1 MKKMKKN
8 ILLILSII
16 FSLNASAQLD
26 RSIMPKGGPAP
37 KIKLEKPKEFKLKN
51 GIKVLVVENNK
62 LPRVNYSFR
71 FDRNPIFEGEK
82 AGVLTLLGSM
92 LGNGTTTISKDEFN
106 EEVDFLGASINVGF
120 GSASAFTLTKNN
132 ERVLELFSD
141 AIINPLLTTE
151 EFDKEKEK
159 LIEGLKSNK
168 KSIDAISSRVG
179 NALSYGKNHVYGEF
193 ISEETLDNVTYED
206 VLEYHEKYFVPNN
219 AYIVVIGDINY
230 KKIKS
235 LINDRFS
242 QWKKGK
248 NVETKKPLLT
258 ENLSLTEVNFI
269 DLPTA
274 TQSSISITNNVDLM
288 MTDEDYFSALMAND
302 ILGGGGAGYLF
313 KNLRED
319 KGYTYGAYSS
329 IGSSRYGVSKFNAGA
344 KVRNMVTDS
353 AVTEIVKE
361 ISRIR
366 LEKVDPELLK
376 NAKAKYVG
384 SFIRRAENP
393 QTIAGYALNIK
404 LNNLPEDFYETYL
417 ENINSV
423 SQEDVM
429 RVANK
434 YFKIG
439 NSRIIVVGKG
449 SDVVQNLEEVG
460 FPVTYF
466 DEYANPVAKPVFNKA
481 IPEGMT
487 ALDVV
492 DNYIKAIGGKD
503 MLLNVNTL
511 VSNMDVT
518 LPGAPFKPMA
528 ISKQM
533 MPNKISFE
541 MKANMGGQTMSLMKR
556 NFSGEKG
563 YMEQQGQ
570 KMLMSEEEIMEAK
583 NVEGIFEELYY
594 SDDQTELLSI
604 NSIDGED
611 VYKIKVVKNE
621 KTSYRYYSVESGYL
635 ISKEEEDENK
645 NISSTKYG
653 DYRSVNGIM
662 MPYFMQV
669 NTGGQ
674 NLEFNT
680 TEVMVNTELKD
691 SDFY

>member
-16 FSLNASAQLD
+16 FSLNLSAQLD
-26 RSIMPKGGPAP
+26 RSVMPKGGPAP

-141 AIINPLLTTE
+141 AIINPLLTNE

-168 KSIDAISSRVG
+168 KSIDAISGRVG

-193 ISEETLDNVTYED
+193 ISEETLNNVTYED
-206 VLEYHEKYFVPNN
+206 VLEYHEKYFIPNN
-219 AYIVVIGDINY
+219 AYIVIIGDINY
-230 KKIKS
+230 KEIKS
-235 LINDRFS
+235 SINNRFS
-242 QWKKGK
+242 KWTKGK
-248 NVETKKPLLT
+248 NIETSKPLLT
-258 ENLSLTEVNFI
+258 ENVSLTEVNFI

-288 MTDEDYFSALMAND
+288 MTDEDYFSALMTND

-329 IGSSRYGVSKFNAGA
+329 IGSSRYGVAKFSAGA

-404 LNNLPEDFYETYL
+404 LNNLPEDFYENYL
-417 ENINSV
+417 ENINAV

-434 YFKIG
+434 YFKIA

-460 FPVTYF
+460 FPVNYF
-466 DEYANPVAKPVFNKA
+466 DEYANPVPKPVFNKS
-481 IPEGMT
+481 IPEGMS
-487 ALDVV
+487 ALDVMN
-492 DNYIKAIGGKD
+492 NYIKAIGGKT
-503 MLLNVNTL
+503 LLSSVNTL
-511 VSNMDVT
+511 VTKASVT
-518 LPGAPFKPMA
+518 LPGAPFKPEA
-528 ISKQM
+528 ISKKM
-533 MPNKISFE
+533 MPNKSIDE
-541 MKANMGGQTMSLMKR
+541 WTAPMGLILKQT
-556 NFSGEKG
+556 FSGEKG
-563 YMEQQGQ
+563 YREGLMMGGQ
-570 KMLMSEEEIMEAK
+570 KTMMTDEEIEEAK
-583 NVEGIFEELYY
+583 NVEGIFDEIYFTADQIEL
-594 SDDQTELLSI
+594 I
-604 NSIDGED
+604 NISAIDGED
-611 VYKIKVVKNE
+611 VYKVKVIKNE
-621 KTSYRYYSVESGYL
+621 KTSYRYYSTESGYL
-635 ISKEEEDENK
+635 VSVDSEDANK
-645 NISSTKYG
+645 NIVSVKYG
-653 DYRSVNGIM
+653 DYKNIEGLWA
-662 MPYFMQV
+662 PHLMQI
-669 NTGGQ
+669 NQGGQ
-674 NLEFNT
+674 VIEFITAEVLINT
-680 TEVMVNTELKD
+680 PLKD

>member
-1 MKKMKKN
+1 MKN
-8 ILLILSII
+8 RIILLITTMLIS
-16 FSLNASAQLD
+16 FSVSAQLD
-26 RSIMPKGGPAP
+26 RSIQPVGGPTP
-37 KIKLEKPKEFKLKN
+37 KIKLDKPKEFKLKN
-51 GIKVLVVENNK
+51 GIKVLVVENHK
-62 LPRVNYSFR
+62 LPRVSYSLR
-71 FDRNPIFEGEK
+71 IDGTPILEGEK
-82 AGVLTLLGSM
+82 AGVLSILGQM
-92 LGNGTTTISKDEFN
+92 LGNGTTSIEKDVFN
-106 EEVDFLGASINVGF
+106 EEIDYLGANVSIGF
-120 GSASAFTLTKNN
+120 RSSFASSLTKHND
-132 ERVLELFSD
+132 RILELMAD
-141 AIINPLLTTE
+141 AIINPLLTVE
-151 EFDKEKEK
+151 EFDKTKEQ
-159 LIEGLKSNK
+159 LIESLKADE
-168 KSIDAISSRVG
+168 KSIDAIGSRVG

-193 ISEETLDNVTYED
+193 ITEETLNKISYED
-206 VLEYHEKYFVPNN
+206 VIDFHKKYTYPNS
-219 AYIVVIGDINY
+219 AYIVVIGDVNY
-230 KKIKS
+230 KEVKKS
-235 LINDRFS
+235 ITEKFS
-242 QWKKGK
+242 VWKKAK
-248 NVETKKPLLT
+248 KVENDVPVLTPNVG
-258 ENLSLTEVNFI
+258 LTEVNFI
-269 DLPTA
+269 DLPSA
-274 TQSSISITNNVDLM
+274 TQSSIGVTNNVELKM
-288 MTDEDYFSALMAND
+288 NDEDYFTALITNN
-302 ILGGGGAGYLF
+302 ILGGGGEGYLF

-329 IGSSRYGVSKFNAGA
+329 LGSSRYGVARFSAGA

-353 AVTEIVKE
+353 AVTEIVNE
-361 ISRIR
+361 IVRIR
-366 LEKVDPELLK
+366 TELVDAELLK

-384 SFIRRAENP
+384 NFIMRLERP
-393 QTIAGYALNIK
+393 QTIANYALNIK
-404 LNNLPEDFYETYL
+404 LNDLPEDFYETYL
-417 ENINSV
+417 EKINAV
-423 SQEDVM
+423 TAEDVK

-434 YFKIG
+434 YFKIA
-439 NSRIIVVGKG
+439 NTRIIVVGKG
-449 SDVVQNLEEVG
+449 SDVVENLEKVG
-460 FPVTYF
+460 FPINYF
-466 DEYANPVAKPVFNKA
+466 DKYANAVAKPVFNKA

-518 LPGAPFKPMA
+518 IPGAPFKPMA

-594 SDDQTELLSI
+594 SVDQTELLSI

-621 KTSYRYYSVESGYL
+621 KTSYRYYAVESGYL
-635 ISKEEEDENK
+635 ISIEEEDENK

-669 NTGGQ
+669 NAGGQ

>member
-1 MKKMKKN
+1 MKN
-8 ILLILSII
+8 RIILLITTMLIS
-16 FSLNASAQLD
+16 FSVSAQLD
-26 RSIMPKGGPAP
+26 RSIQPVGGPTP
-37 KIKLEKPKEFKLKN
+37 KIKLDKPKEFKLKN
-51 GIKVLVVENNK
+51 GIKVLVVENHK
-62 LPRVNYSFR
+62 LPRVSYSLR
-71 FDRNPIFEGEK
+71 IDGTPILEGEK
-82 AGVLTLLGSM
+82 AGVLSILGEM
-92 LGNGTTTISKDEFN
+92 LGNGTTSIEKDVFN
-106 EEVDFLGASINVGF
+106 EEIDYLGASVSIGF
-120 GSASAFTLTKNN
+120 RSSFASSLTKHND
-132 ERVLELFSD
+132 RILELMAD
-141 AIINPLLTTE
+141 AIINPLLTIE
-151 EFDKEKEK
+151 EFDKTKEQ
-159 LIEGLKSNK
+159 LIESLKADE
-168 KSIDAISSRVG
+168 KSIDAIGSRVG

-193 ISEETLDNVTYED
+193 ITEETLNKISYED
-206 VLEYHEKYFVPNN
+206 VIDFHKKYTYPNS
-219 AYIVVIGDINY
+219 AYIVVIGDVNY
-230 KKIKS
+230 KEVKKS
-235 LINDRFS
+235 ITEKFS
-242 QWKKGK
+242 VWKKAK
-248 NVETKKPLLT
+248 KVENDVPVLTPNVG
-258 ENLSLTEVNFI
+258 LTEVNFI
-269 DLPTA
+269 DLPSA
-274 TQSSISITNNVDLM
+274 TQSSIGVTNNVELKM
-288 MTDEDYFSALMAND
+288 NDEDYFTALITNN
-302 ILGGGGAGYLF
+302 ILGGGGEGYLF

-329 IGSSRYGVSKFNAGA
+329 LGSSRYGVARFSAGA

-353 AVTEIVKE
+353 AVTEIVNE
-361 ISRIR
+361 IVRIR
-366 LEKVDPELLK
+366 TELVDAELLK

-384 SFIRRAENP
+384 NFIMRLERP
-393 QTIAGYALNIK
+393 QTIANYALNIK
-404 LNNLPEDFYETYL
+404 LNDLPEDFYETYL
-417 ENINSV
+417 EKINAV
-423 SQEDVM
+423 TAEDVK

-434 YFKIG
+434 YFKIA
-439 NSRIIVVGKG
+439 NTRIIVVGKG
-449 SDVVQNLEEVG
+449 SDVVENLEKVG
-460 FPVTYF
+460 FPINYF
-466 DEYANPVAKPVFNKA
+466 DKYANAVAKPVFNKA

-570 KMLMSEEEIMEAK
+570 KMQMSEEEIIEAK
-583 NVEGIFEELYY
+583 NVEGIFDELYY
-594 SDDQTELLSI
+594 NEDQTELLSI

-611 VYKIKVVKNE
+611 VYKVKVVKNE
-621 KTSYRYYSVESGYL
+621 KTSYRYYAVESGYL
-635 ISKEEEDENK
+635 MSIEEEDENK

-669 NTGGQ
+669 NAGGQ

-680 TEVMVNTELKD
+680 TEVLVNSELKD

>member
-1 MKKMKKN
+1 MKNKI
-8 ILLILSII
+8 ILLITIVLIS
-16 FSLNASAQLD
+16 FNVSAQLD
-26 RSIMPKGGPAP
+26 RSIQPVGGPTP

-51 GIKVLVVENNK
+51 GIKVLVVENHK
-62 LPRVNYSFR
+62 LPRVSYSLR
-71 FDRNPIFEGEK
+71 IDGTPILEGEK
-82 AGVLTLLGSM
+82 AGVLSILGEM
-92 LGNGTTTISKDEFN
+92 LGNGTTSIEKDVFN
-106 EEVDFLGASINVGF
+106 EEIDYLGANVSIGF
-120 GSASAFTLTKNN
+120 RSSFASSLTKHND
-132 ERVLELFSD
+132 RILELMAD
-141 AIINPLLTTE
+141 AIINPLLTVE
-151 EFDKEKEK
+151 EFDKTKDQ
-159 LIEGLKSNK
+159 LIESLKADE
-168 KSIDAISSRVG
+168 KSIDAIGSRVG

-193 ISEETLDNVTYED
+193 ITEETLNKISYED
-206 VLEYHEKYFVPNN
+206 VIDFHKKYTYPNS
-219 AYIVVIGDINY
+219 AYIVVIGDVNY
-230 KKIKS
+230 KEVKKS
-235 LINDRFS
+235 ITEKFS
-242 QWKKGK
+242 VWKKAK
-248 NVETKKPLLT
+248 KVENDVPVLTPNVG
-258 ENLSLTEVNFI
+258 LTEVNFI
-269 DLPTA
+269 DLPSA
-274 TQSSISITNNVDLM
+274 TQSSIGVTNNVELKM
-288 MTDEDYFSALMAND
+288 NDEDYFTALITNN
-302 ILGGGGAGYLF
+302 ILGGGGEGYLF

-329 IGSSRYGVSKFNAGA
+329 LGSSRYGVARFSAGA

-353 AVTEIVKE
+353 AVTEIVNE
-361 ISRIR
+361 IVRIR
-366 LEKVDPELLK
+366 TELVDAELLK

-384 SFIRRAENP
+384 NFIMRLERP
-393 QTIAGYALNIK
+393 QTIANYALNIK
-404 LNNLPEDFYETYL
+404 LNDLPEDFYETYL
-417 ENINSV
+417 EKINAV
-423 SQEDVM
+423 TAEDVK

-434 YFKIG
+434 YFKIA
-439 NSRIIVVGKG
+439 NTRIIVVGKG
-449 SDVVQNLEEVG
+449 SDVVENLEKVG
-460 FPVTYF
+460 FPINYF
-466 DEYANPVAKPVFNKA
+466 DKYANAVAKPVFNKA

-503 MLLNVNTL
+503 ILLNVNTL

-518 LPGAPFKPMA
+518 IPGAPFKPMA

-594 SDDQTELLSI
+594 SENQTELLSI

-611 VYKIKVVKNE
+611 VYKVKVVKNE
-621 KTSYRYYSVESGYL
+621 KTSYRYYAVESGYL
-635 ISKEEEDENK
+635 ISIEEEDENK

-669 NTGGQ
+669 NAGGQ

-680 TEVMVNTELKD
+680 TEVMINTELKD

>member
-1 MKKMKKN
+1 MKN
-8 ILLILSII
+8 RIILLITTMLIS
-16 FSLNASAQLD
+16 FSVSAQLD
-26 RSIMPKGGPAP
+26 RSIQPVGGPTP
-37 KIKLEKPKEFKLKN
+37 KIKLDKPKEFKLKN
-51 GIKVLVVENNK
+51 GIKVLVVENHK
-62 LPRVNYSFR
+62 LPRVSYSLR
-71 FDRNPIFEGEK
+71 IDGTPILEGEK
-82 AGVLTLLGSM
+82 AGVLSILGQM
-92 LGNGTTTISKDEFN
+92 LGNGTTSIEKDVFN
-106 EEVDFLGASINVGF
+106 EEIDYLGANVSIGF
-120 GSASAFTLTKNN
+120 RSSFASSLTKHND
-132 ERVLELFSD
+132 RILELMAD
-141 AIINPLLTTE
+141 AIINPLLTVE
-151 EFDKEKEK
+151 EFDKTKEQ
-159 LIEGLKSNK
+159 LIESLKADE
-168 KSIDAISSRVG
+168 KSIDAIGSRVG

-193 ISEETLDNVTYED
+193 ITEETLNKISYED
-206 VLEYHEKYFVPNN
+206 VIDFHKKYTYPNS
-219 AYIVVIGDINY
+219 AYIVVIGDVNY
-230 KKIKS
+230 KEVKKS
-235 LINDRFS
+235 ITEKFS
-242 QWKKGK
+242 VWKKAK
-248 NVETKKPLLT
+248 KVENDVPVLTPNVG
-258 ENLSLTEVNFI
+258 LTEVNFI
-269 DLPTA
+269 DLPSA
-274 TQSSISITNNVDLM
+274 TQSSIGVTNNVELKM
-288 MTDEDYFSALMAND
+288 NDEDYFTALITNN
-302 ILGGGGAGYLF
+302 ILGGGGEGYLF

-329 IGSSRYGVSKFNAGA
+329 LGSSRYGVARFSAGA

-353 AVTEIVKE
+353 AVTEIVNE
-361 ISRIR
+361 IVRIR
-366 LEKVDPELLK
+366 TELVDAELLK

-384 SFIRRAENP
+384 NFIMRLERP
-393 QTIAGYALNIK
+393 QTIANYALNIK
-404 LNNLPEDFYETYL
+404 LNDLPEDFYETYL
-417 ENINSV
+417 EKINAV
-423 SQEDVM
+423 TAEDVK

-434 YFKIG
+434 YFKIA
-439 NSRIIVVGKG
+439 NTRIIVVGKG
-449 SDVVQNLEEVG
+449 SDVVENLEKVG
-460 FPVTYF
+460 FPINYF
-466 DEYANPVAKPVFNKA
+466 DKYANAVAKPVFNKA

-518 LPGAPFKPMA
+518 IPGAPFKPMA

-669 NTGGQ
+669 NAGGQ

>member
-1 MKKMKKN
+1 MKN
-8 ILLILSII
+8 RIILLITTMLIS
-16 FSLNASAQLD
+16 FSVSAQLD
-26 RSIMPKGGPAP
+26 RSIQPVGGPTP
-37 KIKLEKPKEFKLKN
+37 KIKLDKPKEFKLKN
-51 GIKVLVVENNK
+51 GIKVLVVENHK
-62 LPRVNYSFR
+62 LPRVSYSLR
-71 FDRNPIFEGEK
+71 IDGTPILEGEK
-82 AGVLTLLGSM
+82 AGVLSVLGQM
-92 LGNGTTTISKDEFN
+92 LGNGTTSIEKDVFN
-106 EEVDFLGASINVGF
+106 EEIDYLGANVSIGF
-120 GSASAFTLTKNN
+120 RSSFASSLTKHND
-132 ERVLELFSD
+132 RILELMAD
-141 AIINPLLTTE
+141 AIINPLLTVE
-151 EFDKEKEK
+151 EFDKTKEQ
-159 LIEGLKSNK
+159 LIESLKADE
-168 KSIDAISSRVG
+168 KSIDAIGSRVG

-193 ISEETLDNVTYED
+193 ITEETLNKISYED
-206 VLEYHEKYFVPNN
+206 VIDFHKKYTYPNS
-219 AYIVVIGDINY
+219 AYIVVIGDVNY
-230 KKIKS
+230 KEVKKS
-235 LINDRFS
+235 ITEKFS
-242 QWKKGK
+242 VWKKAK
-248 NVETKKPLLT
+248 KVENDVPVLTPNVG
-258 ENLSLTEVNFI
+258 LTEVNFI
-269 DLPTA
+269 DLPSA
-274 TQSSISITNNVDLM
+274 TQSSIGVTNNVELKM
-288 MTDEDYFSALMAND
+288 NDEDYFTALITNN
-302 ILGGGGAGYLF
+302 ILGGGGEGYLF

-329 IGSSRYGVSKFNAGA
+329 LGSSRYGVARFSAGA

-353 AVTEIVKE
+353 AVTEIVNE
-361 ISRIR
+361 IVRIR
-366 LEKVDPELLK
+366 TELVDAELLK

-384 SFIRRAENP
+384 NFIMRLERP
-393 QTIAGYALNIK
+393 QTIANYALNIK
-404 LNNLPEDFYETYL
+404 LNDLPEDFYETYL
-417 ENINSV
+417 EKINAV
-423 SQEDVM
+423 TAEDVK

-434 YFKIG
+434 YFKIA
-439 NSRIIVVGKG
+439 NTRIIVVGKG
-449 SDVVQNLEEVG
+449 SDVVENLEKVG
-460 FPVTYF
+460 FPINYF
-466 DEYANPVAKPVFNKA
+466 DKYANAVAKPVFNKA

-518 LPGAPFKPMA
+518 IPGAPFKPMA

-621 KTSYRYYSVESGYL
+621 KTSYRYYAVESGYL
-635 ISKEEEDENK
+635 ISIEEEDENK

-669 NTGGQ
+669 NAGGQ

-680 TEVMVNTELKD
+680 SEVMVNTELKD
-691 SDFY
+691 SGFY

>member
-1 MKKMKKN
+1 MKNKI
-8 ILLILSII
+8 ILLITIVLIS
-16 FSLNASAQLD
+16 FNVSAQLD
-26 RSIMPKGGPAP
+26 RSIQPVGGPTP

-51 GIKVLVVENNK
+51 GIKVLVVENHK
-62 LPRVNYSFR
+62 LPRVSYSLR
-71 FDRNPIFEGEK
+71 IDGTPILEGEK
-82 AGVLTLLGSM
+82 AGVLSILGEM
-92 LGNGTTTISKDEFN
+92 LGNGTTSIEKDVFN
-106 EEVDFLGASINVGF
+106 EEIDYLGANVSIGF
-120 GSASAFTLTKNN
+120 RSSFASSLTKHND
-132 ERVLELFSD
+132 RILELMAD
-141 AIINPLLTTE
+141 AIINPLLTVE
-151 EFDKEKEK
+151 EFDKTKDQ
-159 LIEGLKSNK
+159 LIESLKADE
-168 KSIDAISSRVG
+168 KSIDAIGSRVG

-193 ISEETLDNVTYED
+193 ITEETLNKISYED
-206 VLEYHEKYFVPNN
+206 VIDFHKKYTYPNS
-219 AYIVVIGDINY
+219 AYIVVIGDVNY
-230 KKIKS
+230 KEVKKS
-235 LINDRFS
+235 ITEKFS
-242 QWKKGK
+242 VWKKAK
-248 NVETKKPLLT
+248 KVENDVPVLTPNVG
-258 ENLSLTEVNFI
+258 LTEVNFI
-269 DLPTA
+269 DLPSA
-274 TQSSISITNNVDLM
+274 TQSSIGVTNNVELKM
-288 MTDEDYFSALMAND
+288 NDEDYFTALITNN
-302 ILGGGGAGYLF
+302 ILGGGGEGYLF

-329 IGSSRYGVSKFNAGA
+329 LGSSRYGVARFSAGA

-353 AVTEIVKE
+353 AVTEIVNE
-361 ISRIR
+361 IVRIR
-366 LEKVDPELLK
+366 TELVDAELLK

-384 SFIRRAENP
+384 NFIMRLERP
-393 QTIAGYALNIK
+393 QTIANYALNIK
-404 LNNLPEDFYETYL
+404 LNDLPEDFYETYL
-417 ENINSV
+417 EKINAV
-423 SQEDVM
+423 TAEDVK

-434 YFKIG
+434 YFKIA
-439 NSRIIVVGKG
+439 NTRIIVVGKG
-449 SDVVQNLEEVG
+449 SDVVENLEKVG
-460 FPVTYF
+460 FPINYF
-466 DEYANPVAKPVFNKA
+466 DKYANAVAKPVFNKA

-518 LPGAPFKPMA
+518 IPGAPFKPMA

-594 SDDQTELLSI
+594 SEDQTELLSI

-611 VYKIKVVKNE
+611 VYKVKVMKNE
-621 KTSYRYYSVESGYL
+621 KTSYRYYAVESGYL
-635 ISKEEEDENK
+635 ISIEEEDENK

-669 NTGGQ
+669 NAGGQ

-680 TEVMVNTELKD
+680 TEVMINTELKD

>member
-1 MKKMKKN
+1 MKN
-8 ILLILSII
+8 RIILLITTMLIT
-16 FSLNASAQLD
+16 FGVSAQLD
-26 RSIMPKGGPAP
+26 RSIQPVGGPTP
-37 KIKLEKPKEFKLKN
+37 KIKLDKPKEFKLKN
-51 GIKVLVVENNK
+51 GIKVLVVENHK
-62 LPRVNYSFR
+62 LPRVSYSLR
-71 FDRNPIFEGEK
+71 IDGTPILEGEK
-82 AGVLTLLGSM
+82 AGVLSILGEM
-92 LGNGTTTISKDEFN
+92 LGNGTTSIEKDVFN
-106 EEVDFLGASINVGF
+106 EEIDYLGANVSIGF
-120 GSASAFTLTKNN
+120 RSSFASSLTKHND
-132 ERVLELFSD
+132 RILELMAD
-141 AIINPLLTTE
+141 AIINPLLTVE
-151 EFDKEKEK
+151 EFDKTKDQ
-159 LIEGLKSNK
+159 LIESLKADE
-168 KSIDAISSRVG
+168 KSIDAIGSRVG

-193 ISEETLDNVTYED
+193 ITEETLNKISYED
-206 VLEYHEKYFVPNN
+206 VIDFHKKYTYPNS
-219 AYIVVIGDINY
+219 AFIVVIGDVNY
-230 KKIKS
+230 KEVKKS
-235 LINDRFS
+235 ITEKFS
-242 QWKKGK
+242 VWKKAK
-248 NVETKKPLLT
+248 KVENDVPVLTPNVG
-258 ENLSLTEVNFI
+258 LTEVNFI
-269 DLPTA
+269 DLPSA
-274 TQSSISITNNVDLM
+274 TQSSIGVTNNVELKM
-288 MTDEDYFSALMAND
+288 NDEDYFTALITNN
-302 ILGGGGAGYLF
+302 ILGGGGEGYLF

-329 IGSSRYGVSKFNAGA
+329 LGSSRYGVARFSAGA

-353 AVTEIVKE
+353 AVTEIVNE
-361 ISRIR
+361 IVRIR
-366 LEKVDPELLK
+366 TELVDAELLK

-384 SFIRRAENP
+384 NFIMRLERP
-393 QTIAGYALNIK
+393 QTIANYALNIK
-404 LNNLPEDFYETYL
+404 LNDLPEDFYETYL
-417 ENINSV
+417 EKINAV
-423 SQEDVM
+423 TAEDVK

-434 YFKIG
+434 YFKIA
-439 NSRIIVVGKG
+439 NTRIIVVGKG
-449 SDVVQNLEEVG
+449 SDVVGNLEKVG
-460 FPVTYF
+460 FPINYF
-466 DEYANPVAKPVFNKA
+466 DKYANAVAKPVFNKA

-492 DNYIKAIGGKD
+492 DNYIKAIGGRD

-518 LPGAPFKPMA
+518 IPGAPFKPMA

-541 MKANMGGQTMSLMKR
+541 IKANMGGQTMSIMKR

-594 SDDQTELLSI
+594 SEDQTELLSI

-611 VYKIKVVKNE
+611 VYKVKVVKNE
-621 KTSYRYYSVESGYL
+621 KTSYRYYAVESGYL
-635 ISKEEEDENK
+635 ISIEEEDENK

-669 NTGGQ
+669 NAGGQ

>member
-1 MKKMKKN
+1 MKNKI
-8 ILLILSII
+8 ILLITIVLIS
-16 FSLNASAQLD
+16 FNVSAQLD
-26 RSIMPKGGPAP
+26 RSIQPVGGPTP

-51 GIKVLVVENNK
+51 GIKVLVVENHK
-62 LPRVNYSFR
+62 LPRVSYSLR
-71 FDRNPIFEGEK
+71 IDGTPILEGEK
-82 AGVLTLLGSM
+82 AGVLSILGEM
-92 LGNGTTTISKDEFN
+92 LGNGTTSIEKDVFN
-106 EEVDFLGASINVGF
+106 EEIDYLGANVSIGF
-120 GSASAFTLTKNN
+120 RSSFASSLTKHND
-132 ERVLELFSD
+132 RILELMAD
-141 AIINPLLTTE
+141 AIINPLLTVE
-151 EFDKEKEK
+151 EFDKTKDQ
-159 LIEGLKSNK
+159 LIESLKADE
-168 KSIDAISSRVG
+168 KSIDAIGSRVG

-193 ISEETLDNVTYED
+193 ITEETLNKISYED
-206 VLEYHEKYFVPNN
+206 VIDFHKKYTYPNS
-219 AYIVVIGDINY
+219 AYIVVIGDVNY
-230 KKIKS
+230 KEVKKS
-235 LINDRFS
+235 ITEKFS
-242 QWKKGK
+242 VWKKAK
-248 NVETKKPLLT
+248 KVENDVPVLTPNVG
-258 ENLSLTEVNFI
+258 LTEVNFI
-269 DLPTA
+269 DLPSA
-274 TQSSISITNNVDLM
+274 TQSSIGVTNNVELKM
-288 MTDEDYFSALMAND
+288 NDEDYFTALITNN
-302 ILGGGGAGYLF
+302 ILGGGGEGYLF

-329 IGSSRYGVSKFNAGA
+329 LGSSRYGVARFSAGA

-353 AVTEIVKE
+353 AVTEIVNE
-361 ISRIR
+361 IVRIR
-366 LEKVDPELLK
+366 TELVDAELLK

-384 SFIRRAENP
+384 NFIMRLERP
-393 QTIAGYALNIK
+393 QTIANYALNIK
-404 LNNLPEDFYETYL
+404 LNDLPEDFYETYL
-417 ENINSV
+417 EKINAV
-423 SQEDVM
+423 TAEDVK

-434 YFKIG
+434 YFKIA
-439 NSRIIVVGKG
+439 NTRIIVVGKG
-449 SDVVQNLEEVG
+449 SDVVENLEKVG
-460 FPVTYF
+460 FPINYF
-466 DEYANPVAKPVFNKA
+466 DKYANAVAKPVFNKA

-503 MLLNVNTL
+503 ILLNVNTL

-518 LPGAPFKPMA
+518 IPGAPFKPMA

-594 SDDQTELLSI
+594 SEDQTELLSI

-611 VYKIKVVKNE
+611 VYKVKVMKNE
-621 KTSYRYYSVESGYL
+621 KTSYRYYAVESGYL
-635 ISKEEEDENK
+635 ISIEEEDENK

-669 NTGGQ
+669 NAGGQ

-680 TEVMVNTELKD
+680 TEVMINTELKD

>member
-1 MKKMKKN
+1 MKN
-8 ILLILSII
+8 RIILLITTMLIS
-16 FSLNASAQLD
+16 FSVSAQLD
-26 RSIMPKGGPAP
+26 RSIQPVGGPTP
-37 KIKLEKPKEFKLKN
+37 KIKLDKPKEFKLKN
-51 GIKVLVVENNK
+51 GIKVLVVENHK
-62 LPRVNYSFR
+62 LPRVSYSLR
-71 FDRNPIFEGEK
+71 IDGTPILEGEK
-82 AGVLTLLGSM
+82 AGVLSILGEM
-92 LGNGTTTISKDEFN
+92 LGNGTTSIEKDVFN
-106 EEVDFLGASINVGF
+106 EEIDYLGANVSIGF
-120 GSASAFTLTKNN
+120 RSSFASSLTKHND
-132 ERVLELFSD
+132 RILELMAD
-141 AIINPLLTTE
+141 AIINPLLTVE
-151 EFDKEKEK
+151 EFDKTKEQ
-159 LIEGLKSNK
+159 LIESLKADE
-168 KSIDAISSRVG
+168 KSIDAIGSRVG
-179 NALSYGKNHVYGEF
+179 NALSYGKDHVYGEF
-193 ISEETLDNVTYED
+193 ITEETLNKISYED
-206 VLEYHEKYFVPNN
+206 VIDFHKKYTYPNS
-219 AYIVVIGDINY
+219 AYIVVIGDVNY
-230 KKIKS
+230 KEVKKS
-235 LINDRFS
+235 ITEKFS
-242 QWKKGK
+242 VWKKAK
-248 NVETKKPLLT
+248 KVENDVPVLTPNVG
-258 ENLSLTEVNFI
+258 LTEVNFI
-269 DLPTA
+269 DLPSA
-274 TQSSISITNNVDLM
+274 TQSSIGVTNNVELKM
-288 MTDEDYFSALMAND
+288 NDEDYFTALITNN
-302 ILGGGGAGYLF
+302 ILGGGGEGYLF

-329 IGSSRYGVSKFNAGA
+329 LGSSRYGVARFSAGA

-353 AVTEIVKE
+353 AVTEIVNE
-361 ISRIR
+361 IVRIR
-366 LEKVDPELLK
+366 TELVDAELLK

-384 SFIRRAENP
+384 NFIMRLERP
-393 QTIAGYALNIK
+393 QTIANYALNIK
-404 LNNLPEDFYETYL
+404 LNDLPEDFYETYL
-417 ENINSV
+417 EKINAV
-423 SQEDVM
+423 TAEDVK

-434 YFKIG
+434 YFKIA
-439 NSRIIVVGKG
+439 NTRIIVVGKG
-449 SDVVQNLEEVG
+449 SDVVENLEKVG
-460 FPVTYF
+460 FPINYF
-466 DEYANPVAKPVFNKA
+466 DKYANAVAKPVFNKA

-570 KMLMSEEEIMEAK
+570 KMQMSEEEIIEAK
-583 NVEGIFEELYY
+583 NVEGIFDELYY
-594 SDDQTELLSI
+594 NEDQTELLSI

-611 VYKIKVVKNE
+611 VYKVKVVKNE
-621 KTSYRYYSVESGYL
+621 KTSYRYYAVESGYL
-635 ISKEEEDENK
+635 MSIEEEDENK

-680 TEVMVNTELKD
+680 TEVLVNSELKD

>member
-16 FSLNASAQLD
+16 FSLNLSAQLD
-26 RSIMPKGGPAP
+26 RSVMPKGGPAP

-141 AIINPLLTTE
+141 AIINPLLTNE

-168 KSIDAISSRVG
+168 KSIDAISGRVG

-193 ISEETLDNVTYED
+193 ISEETLNNVTYED
-206 VLEYHEKYFVPNN
+206 VLEYHEKYFIPNN
-219 AYIVVIGDINY
+219 AYIVIIGDINY
-230 KKIKS
+230 KEIKS
-235 LINDRFS
+235 SINNRFS
-242 QWKKGK
+242 QWTKGK
-248 NVETKKPLLT
+248 NIETSKPLLT
-258 ENLSLTEVNFI
+258 ENVSLTEVNFI

-288 MTDEDYFSALMAND
+288 MTDEDYFSALMTND
-302 ILGGGGAGYLF
+302 ILGGGGGYLF

-329 IGSSRYGVSKFNAGA
+329 IGSSRYGVAKFSAGA

-404 LNNLPEDFYETYL
+404 FNNLPEDFYENYL
-417 ENINSV
+417 ENINAV

-434 YFKIG
+434 YFKIA

-460 FPVTYF
+460 FPVNYF
-466 DEYANPVAKPVFNKA
+466 DEYANPVPKPVFNKS
-481 IPEGMT
+481 IPDGMS
-487 ALDVV
+487 ALDVMN
-492 DNYIKAIGGKD
+492 NYIKAIGGKT
-503 MLLNVNTL
+503 LLSSVNTL
-511 VSNMDVT
+511 VTKASVT
-518 LPGAPFKPMA
+518 LPGAPFKPEA
-528 ISKQM
+528 ISKKM
-533 MPNKISFE
+533 MPNKSIDE
-541 MKANMGGQTMSLMKR
+541 WTAPMGLILKQT
-556 NFSGEKG
+556 FSGEKG
-563 YMEQQGQ
+563 YREGLMMGGQ
-570 KMLMSEEEIMEAK
+570 KTMMTDEEIEEAK
-583 NVEGIFEELYY
+583 NVEGIFDEIYFTADQIEL
-594 SDDQTELLSI
+594 I
-604 NSIDGED
+604 NISAIDGED
-611 VYKIKVVKNE
+611 VYKVKVIKND
-621 KTSYRYYSVESGYL
+621 KTSYRYYSTESGYL
-635 ISKEEEDENK
+635 VSVDSEDANK
-645 NISSTKYG
+645 NIVSVKYG
-653 DYRSVNGIM
+653 DYKNVEGLWA
-662 MPYFMQV
+662 PHLMQI
-669 NTGGQ
+669 NQGGQ
-674 NLEFNT
+674 VIEFIT
-680 TEVMVNTELKD
+680 TEVLINTPLKD